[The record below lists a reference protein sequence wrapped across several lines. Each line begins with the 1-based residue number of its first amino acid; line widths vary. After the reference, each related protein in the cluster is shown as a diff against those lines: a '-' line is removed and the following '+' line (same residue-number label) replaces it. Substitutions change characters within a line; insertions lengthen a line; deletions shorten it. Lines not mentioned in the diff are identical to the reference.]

1 MKLASL
7 CLLLFAAQS
16 TSRAATISDQC
27 VNGGPAY
34 TLLLSYSLSL
44 SENSTSP
51 TAEFAESESTVEI
64 ADITVAEP
72 ASFFASALGL
82 VTLCLLKRRSLT
94 RKRPS

>member
-1 MKLASL
+1 
-7 CLLLFAAQS
+7 
-16 TSRAATISDQC
+16 

-34 TLLLSYSLSL
+34 TFLLSYSLSL

-51 TAEFAESESTVEI
+51 PAEFAESESPVV

-72 ASFFASALGL
+72 ASFFASGLGL
-82 VTLCLLKRRSLT
+82 ATLCLLKCRSLT